1 MNRNARI
8 LSRIRLIFGI
18 SSLAL
23 SVTVVAAST
32 KTMTRVDYR
41 DKDPGSDPYPTRL
54 LVTPNFMRI
63 DYGNDTDDFILLD
76 RKSGKV
82 FNVMRDRKEILE
94 LAPGKVD
101 LKKPLVWQVREDV
114 RKQSGGLN
122 AARIYVNDVLCSE
135 VEAAPGVLPD
145 VVKALGEY
153 RSALEATQART
164 YSATPSELQ
173 AECEL
178 AQNVFETQRE
188 LRFGLPVK
196 ELYKNG
202 RSRELVNHRSVSLA
216 PQLFALPTGYRT
228 WSLTQP

>member
-1 MNRNARI
+1 MNRQMRTGW
-8 LSRIRLIFGI
+8 GI
-18 SSLAL
+18 ALVAGLLGLAL
-23 SVTVVAAST
+23 SVTVLAAGN

-41 DKDPGSDPYPTRL
+41 DKDPGSDPYLTRL

-82 FNVMRDRKEILE
+82 FNVMRDRKETLE

-122 AARIYVNDVLCSE
+122 AAKIYVNNVLCSE

-202 RSRELVNHRSVSLA
+202 RSRELVNHRSVTLA
-216 PQLFALPTGYRT
+216 PQLFVLPTGYRT
-228 WSLTQP
+228 WSLPRP